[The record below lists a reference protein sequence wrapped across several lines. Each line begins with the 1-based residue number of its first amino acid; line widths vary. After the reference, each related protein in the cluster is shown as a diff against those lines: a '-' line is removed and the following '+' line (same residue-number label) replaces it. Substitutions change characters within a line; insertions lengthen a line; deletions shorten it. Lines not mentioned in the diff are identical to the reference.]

1 MPPARPPELS
11 VGLFF
16 QELTLSRLLGSL
28 RSKTPVLLQQY
39 RFLVGQIVF
48 CCGVLGN
55 AVATTKRETAAKTL
69 LKCISIVGRKD
80 ISE

>member
-1 MPPARPPELS
+1 
-11 VGLFF
+11 
-16 QELTLSRLLGSL
+16 
-28 RSKTPVLLQQY
+28 
-39 RFLVGQIVF
+39 
-48 CCGVLGN
+48 VLGN